1 MRAEMNVP
9 ASRQLPAVFVGLGK
23 NDRNWLS
30 EHESLICRLA
40 RLSKISVDAK
50 IPQGAVQLVHDGATI
65 FLELAKV
72 IDVDSEK
79 MRLSKEIKKAEDEI
93 TKLNKKLGN
102 EQFLAKAP
110 TAVID
115 EQRERL
121 AAEESH
127 RKKLA
132 LALDRL
138 PSI

>member
-1 MRAEMNVP
+1 M
-9 ASRQLPAVFVGLGK
+9 
-23 NDRNWLS
+23 
-30 EHESLICRLA
+30 ICRLA
-40 RLSKISVDAK
+40 RLSNISVDAK

-93 TKLNKKLGN
+93 AKLNKKLGN